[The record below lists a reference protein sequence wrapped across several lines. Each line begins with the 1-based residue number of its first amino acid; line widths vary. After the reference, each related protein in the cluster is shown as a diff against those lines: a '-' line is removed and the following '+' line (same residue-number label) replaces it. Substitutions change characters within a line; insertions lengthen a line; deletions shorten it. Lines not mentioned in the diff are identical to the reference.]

1 MIFPFK
7 ELGHF
12 PKGKRKPEK
21 MARKKLQNKRGDTI
35 KLIVKSNELVDAKYM
50 FDAWET
56 RFFHALVAMI
66 NKNDEDDKTY
76 RIWYKDVK
84 KLFNLKSNQSYS
96 LLREAARSLNRKPVY
111 IGWMNDQFR
120 RGREYNLFEFVDYL
134 EAGQKGRGVERQEYV
149 DIKIHNQ
156 MKPFLLYVKKNFDP
170 KLTRYTSYD
179 LRNIE
184 KLQPYSMRIYELF
197 KQHEYKGFREL
208 NIQDLKDRF
217 LITNEYPRF
226 STFYQRVVAPSI
238 KAINKFT
245 DITIPVDQIRK
256 IKEGRRV
263 VALYCPIES
272 KEKREVAFLR
282 GELTPTL
289 FDGVED
295 ATMEETPADIQ
306 FRNFEDVVV
315 KSFGVTPSVF
325 LKMLNSGKY
334 SDENIQQAI
343 EVTRRAKYNQEIK
356 KSTSGFF
363 LKALKDGY
371 TDEKVEA
378 KKEKAAKL
386 GLKQKIMAL
395 QDEQAAKIN
404 DRIREITNNNEDIT
418 LEAVEA
424 IESDSVM
431 VAVIR
436 SKEKKLG
443 RKLMTEDY
451 RQDQQLR
458 GMVINNIVTQQKDQF
473 QDILDYYTAAILE
486 LKSRVD

>member
-1 MIFPFK
+1 
-7 ELGHF
+7 
-12 PKGKRKPEK
+12 
-21 MARKKLQNKRGDTI
+21 MARKKLQKKRGDTI

-245 DITIPVDQIRK
+245 DITVPVDKIRK

-263 VALYCPIES
+263 VALYCLIES

-289 FDGVED
+289 FDGVEE
-295 ATMEETPADIQ
+295 AVMEETPADIQ
-306 FRNFEDVVV
+306 FRKFEDAVV

-325 LKMLNSGKY
+325 IKMLNSGKY
-334 SDENIQQAI
+334 SDEKIQQAI
-343 EVTRRAKYNQEIK
+343 EVTRRAKFNQEIK

-371 TDEKVEA
+371 TDEKIEA
-378 KKEKAAKL
+378 KKAKAAKL
-386 GLKQKIMAL
+386 GLKQKINAL
-395 QDEQAAKIN
+395 QDEQSVKIN

-418 LEAVEA
+418 LQAIEA
-424 IESDSVM
+424 IESDPVM
-431 VAVIR
+431 AAVIR
-436 SKEKKLG
+436 SKEKSLG
-443 RKLMTEDY
+443 RELTTEDY

-458 GMVINNIVTQQKDQF
+458 GMVINNIITQQKEQF
-473 QDILDYYTAAILE
+473 ADILEFYKAAIAK
-486 LKSRVD
+486 LKGTVGLVQSR

>member
-1 MIFPFK
+1 
-7 ELGHF
+7 
-12 PKGKRKPEK
+12 
-21 MARKKLQNKRGDTI
+21 MARKKLQKKRGDTI

-66 NKNDEDDKTY
+66 NKNDDDNKTY
-76 RIWYKDVK
+76 RIWFKDVK
-84 KLFNLKSNQSYS
+84 KLFSLKSNQSYS

-134 EAGQKGRGVERQEYV
+134 EAGQKGSGVERQEYV

-245 DITIPVDQIRK
+245 DITIPIDQIIK
-256 IKEGRRV
+256 VKEGRRV
-263 VALYCPIES
+263 VALYCLIES

-282 GELTPTL
+282 GELAATL

-295 ATMEETPADIQ
+295 LEEANIEETKADKQ
-306 FRNFEDVVV
+306 FSQFEDAVV

-325 LKMLNSGKY
+325 IKMLNSGKY
-334 SDENIQQAI
+334 SNENIEQAI
-343 EVTRRAKYNQEIK
+343 AVTRRAKFNQEIK

-371 TDEKVEA
+371 TDEKIEA
-378 KKEKAAKL
+378 KKSKAAKKS
-386 GLKQKIMAL
+386 LKQKINAL
-395 QDEQAAKIN
+395 HDEQSAKIN
-404 DRIREITNNNEDIT
+404 ERIREVTNNNEEVT
-418 LEAVEA
+418 LKAIEA
-424 IESDSVM
+424 IGNDPLM
-431 VAVIR
+431 AAVIL
-436 SKEKKLG
+436 SKENNLG
-443 RKLMTEDY
+443 RDLTTEDY

-458 GMVINNIVTQQKDQF
+458 GMVINNIILQQNEQF
-473 QDILDYYTAAILE
+473 QDILEYYKKAILV
-486 LKSRVD
+486 LKNQINLG

>member
-1 MIFPFK
+1 MS
-7 ELGHF
+7 
-12 PKGKRKPEK
+12 
-21 MARKKLQNKRGDTI
+21 RKKLQKKRGDTI

-76 RIWYKDVK
+76 RIWFKDVK

-134 EAGQKGRGVERQEYV
+134 EAGQKGNGVERQEYV

-208 NIQDLKDRF
+208 NIKDLKDRF

-245 DITIPVDQIRK
+245 DITVPIEQIRK
-256 IKEGRRV
+256 VKEGRRV

-282 GELTPTL
+282 SELTPTL

-295 ATMEETPADIQ
+295 IEEVIEATQADNQ
-306 FRNFEDVVV
+306 FSQFEDVVV

-325 LKMLNSGKY
+325 LKMLNAGKY
-334 SDENIQQAI
+334 SNKDIEQAI
-343 EVTRRAKYNQEIK
+343 AVTRRAKFNQEIK

-371 TDEKVEA
+371 TDEKIEA
-378 KKEKAAKL
+378 KKSKAAKKS
-386 GLKQKIMAL
+386 LKQKINAL
-395 QDEQAAKIN
+395 HDEQSVKIN
-404 DRIREITNNNEDIT
+404 DRIREVTNNNEGVT
-418 LEAVEA
+418 LKAIEA
-424 IESDSVM
+424 IGSDPLM
-431 VAVIR
+431 AAVIR
-436 SKEKKLG
+436 SKEKSLG
-443 RKLMTEDY
+443 RDLTTEDY

-458 GMVINNIVTQQKDQF
+458 GMVINNIILQQKEQF
-473 QDILDYYTAAILE
+473 QDILAFYKKAISA
-486 LKSRVD
+486 LKNQN

>member
-1 MIFPFK
+1 MIFPYWEK
-7 ELGHF
+7 SSF
-12 PKGKRKPEK
+12 PERERKLEK
-21 MARKKLQNKRGDTI
+21 MSRKKLQKKRGDTI

-66 NKNDEDDKTY
+66 NKKDEDDKTY

-263 VALYCPIES
+263 VALHCPIES

-289 FDGVED
+289 FDGVGDIEE
-295 ATMEETPADIQ
+295 ALIEETPADKQ
-306 FRNFEDVVV
+306 FNKFEDVVV

-325 LKMLNSGKY
+325 LKMVNSGKY
-334 SDENIQQAI
+334 SDINIEQAI

-371 TDEKVEA
+371 TDEKIEA
-378 KKEKAAKL
+378 KKAKAAKL
-386 GLKQKIMAL
+386 GQKQRINALK
-395 QDEQAAKIN
+395 DEQSVKIN
-404 DRIREITNNNEDIT
+404 DRIREITNHNEEIT
-418 LEAVEA
+418 LQAIVA
-424 IESDSVM
+424 IENDPVM
-431 VAVIR
+431 AAVIR
-436 SKEKKLG
+436 SKEKSLG
-443 RKLMTEDY
+443 RELTTEDY
-451 RQDQQLR
+451 RKDQQLR
-458 GMVINNIVTQQKDQF
+458 GMVINNIILQQKEQF
-473 QDILDYYTAAILE
+473 QDILEYYKEAILE
-486 LKSRVD
+486 VRS